1 AYLPLDP
8 EYPADR
14 LGYMVSDAG
23 PVCVIGSG
31 AEAWCGPVPVLS
43 LEEGSVSAALSA
55 APEHDPG
62 DGERTARLR
71 PGHPAYVIY
80 TSGSTG
86 RPKGVVMPGGPLVNL
101 MEWHAMMVPGRP
113 QGRVAQFSALS
124 FDASAHELLSA
135 LFTGKTLFVL
145 DAETRR
151 NPDAMA
157 AWLDENE
164 IEELFAPNLVLEAV
178 YDALSEQKRS
188 LPALR
193 DVIQAGEA
201 LTGGDVVQ
209 SFFRLHANCTLHN
222 DYGPTETHV
231 VTGHTLPREVDGWPA
246 AIPIGR
252 PIWNTRIYILDR
264 RLQPTPI
271 GVAGE
276 LYAAGSCLA
285 RGYLNR
291 PGLTAER
298 FVACPFGDA
307 GERMYRTGD
316 LARWRPDG
324 EIEYLGRADT
334 QIKIRGFRIEPG
346 EIEVVLGTH
355 PAVAQVAVVAR
366 EDRPGEKRL
375 VAYVVPTPRSQTTP
389 SELRAHAAAHL
400 PEHMVPAAFMELQD
414 LPLNVNGKLDRRAL
428 PAPVYAAGAIGRR
441 PRTPQEEILK
451 RLFAEVLDVEHVG
464 IDDSFFALG
473 GHSLLAAKLI
483 GRIRATLGETLTIRS
498 LFEGP
503 TVADVAE
510 RLGVGDHADA
520 LGVVLPLRTSGEQ
533 PPLFCIHPAI
543 GLSWCYSGLIQHIDP
558 DIPIYGLQA
567 RGLVQ
572 GDAFQ
577 GRLED
582 MARDLSLEIRR
593 LSPTGPYRLAGF
605 SFGGNL
611 AHAIAT
617 RLQADGHDVDLL
629 VLLDSYPHDP
639 TTGRST
645 IAEQEVQR
653 LTLEIMGYDKPI
665 PEGATD
671 IWPEIQGYLQTIDS
685 PLAYLDQEKL
695 HRIQMAQINNV
706 EALAKF
712 SPDDFIGDILHF
724 EATVRA
730 EGEAAPSP
738 SSWLPYLSGAITS
751 HPIVCDHMGMV
762 DPAPLAAIGQ
772 QIMSELR
779 VPRRHRIAVR
789 MAE

>member
-1 AYLPLDP
+1 
-8 EYPADR
+8 
-14 LGYMVSDAG
+14 
-23 PVCVIGSG
+23 
-31 AEAWCGPVPVLS
+31 
-43 LEEGSVSAALSA
+43 
-55 APEHDPG
+55 
-62 DGERTARLR
+62 ARLR

-101 MEWHAMMVPGRP
+101 MAWHASVVPGRP
-113 QGRVAQFSALS
+113 QARVAQFSALS

-201 LTGGDVVQ
+201 LTGGEVVQ
-209 SFFRLHANCTLHN
+209 SFFRRHPNSTLHN

-231 VTGHTLPREVDGWPA
+231 VTGHTLPRDVDGWPA

-264 RLQPTPI
+264 GLKPTPI
-271 GVAGE
+271 GVVGE

-298 FVACPFGDA
+298 FVACPFGGA

-316 LARWRPDG
+316 LARWRADG
-324 EIEYLGRADT
+324 EIEYLGRADK

-355 PAVAQVAVVAR
+355 PAVTQVAVVAR

-375 VAYVVPTPRSQTTP
+375 VAYVVPTPGSETAP
-389 SELRAHAAAHL
+389 SELRAHAAARL
-400 PEHMVPAAFMELQD
+400 PEHMVPAAFMELQE
-414 LPLNVNGKLDRRAL
+414 LPLNVIGKLDRRAL
-428 PAPVYAAGAIGRR
+428 PAPVYTAGAMGRR
-441 PRTPQEEILK
+441 PRTPQEEILT
-451 RLFAEVLDVEHVG
+451 RLFAEVLGVEHVG

-498 LFEGP
+498 LFEAP

-510 RLGVGDHADA
+510 RLGVGAHSDA
-520 LGVVLPLRTSGEQ
+520 LGVVLPLRTRGEQ

-543 GLSWCYSGLIQHIDP
+543 GLSWCYSGLIRHIDP
-558 DIPIYGLQA
+558 DVPIYGLQA

-572 GDAFQ
+572 GDEFQ

-582 MARDLSLEIRR
+582 MAQDLSLEIRR
-593 LSPTGPYRLAGF
+593 LFPTGPYRLVGF

-639 TTGRST
+639 ATGRST
-645 IAEQEVQR
+645 IAEHEVQR
-653 LTLEIMGYDKPI
+653 LTLKIMGYDKPI
-665 PEGATD
+665 PEGVTD

-706 EALAKF
+706 EALAKYR
-712 SPDDFIGDILHF
+712 PRDFIGDILHF
-724 EATVRA
+724 EATIRA
-730 EGEAAPSP
+730 EGEAASSA
-738 SSWLPYLSGAITS
+738 SSWWPYLTGSITS

-772 QIMSELR
+772 RIMSELR
-779 VPRRHRIAVR
+779 EPRRHRIAAQV
-789 MAE
+789 AE